1 MKLFYVF
8 IFYILCRYFVFGH
21 YSCREVDDCVIDCLN
36 IPPKF
41 IYNLKNISSPWFPVL
56 QDDGNCYL
64 HNKFTNRYQL
74 F

>member
-8 IFYILCRYFVFGH
+8 IFYILCRYLVFGD

-36 IPPKF
+36 IPSKF
-41 IYNLKNISSPWFPVL
+41 IYNLKNISSPLFPVL

-64 HNKFTNRYQL
+64 HHQFTNRDQL